1 MQGWKP
7 SLPASEAIGATAWER
22 GHLALAEDRMSS
34 FPALFTE
41 ILLRLAGRPMF
52 KLLSTADRP
61 VPLPDFGSVLGN
73 NHESLLGG
81 ASDQGNGQSGRPTIE
96 GDPEPRSK
104 ADVLK
109 ELSKLAYDRRA
120 GM

>member
-1 MQGWKP
+1 
-7 SLPASEAIGATAWER
+7 
-22 GHLALAEDRMSS
+22 
-34 FPALFTE
+34 
-41 ILLRLAGRPMF
+41 MF

-81 ASDQGNGQSGRPTIE
+81 ASDQGNGRSGRPTIE